1 MTRSSKRPRSSKP
14 AWVFSYLTK
23 MTRAHTLIVLV
34 GLTAMFAVPAR
45 AQSDIMSD
53 NYNIMVPEKG
63 YKPSQPEPW
72 LAPKY
77 KSPRGTVKR
86 VTIPKTTT
94 VSPAEHTGPP
104 DLYVP
109 QTGRTVPNLP
119 TVSGSGRGG
128 VETFQ
133 DRAMRCSHQAGVFG
147 QTAGDR
153 GSYMGACLNQ

>member
-1 MTRSSKRPRSSKP
+1 MTRTYAPK
-14 AWVFSYLTK
+14 L
-23 MTRAHTLIVLV
+23 LVLV
-34 GLTAMFAVPAR
+34 GLATMFAVPAR
-45 AQSDIMSD
+45 AQSNIMSD
-53 NYNIMVPEKG
+53 NYSIMVPEKG
-63 YKPSQPEPW
+63 YKPSPPEPW

-77 KSPRGTVKR
+77 KSPRGTVKH
-86 VTIPKTTT
+86 VTTPKTTT
-94 VSPAEHTGPP
+94 VSPPNTQVPP

-147 QTAGDR
+147 QTSGDR

>member
-1 MTRSSKRPRSSKP
+1 MTRTYAP
-14 AWVFSYLTK
+14 
-23 MTRAHTLIVLV
+23 TLLVLV
-34 GLTAMFAVPAR
+34 GLATMFAAPAR
-45 AQSDIMSD
+45 AQSGIMSD
-53 NYNIMVPEKG
+53 NYSIMVPEKG
-63 YKPSQPEPW
+63 YKPSPPEPW

-94 VSPAEHTGPP
+94 VSPPNTQVPP

>member
-1 MTRSSKRPRSSKP
+1 MTRTYAP
-14 AWVFSYLTK
+14 
-23 MTRAHTLIVLV
+23 TLLVLV
-34 GLTAMFAVPAR
+34 GLATMFAAPAR

-53 NYNIMVPEKG
+53 NYSIMVPEKG
-63 YKPSQPEPW
+63 YKPSPPEPW

-94 VSPAEHTGPP
+94 VSPPNTQVPP

-147 QTAGDR
+147 QAAGDR
-153 GSYMGACLNQ
+153 GSYMGTCLSQ

>member
-1 MTRSSKRPRSSKP
+1 MRLQYHGSGEGLQTVAAGALAGAEIQIATRDRE
-14 AWVFSYLTK
+14 
-23 MTRAHTLIVLV
+23 
-34 GLTAMFAVPAR
+34 AR
-45 AQSDIMSD
+45 DH
-53 NYNIMVPEKG
+53 PE
-63 YKPSQPEPW
+63 
-72 LAPKY
+72 
-77 KSPRGTVKR
+77 
-86 VTIPKTTT
+86 TTT
-94 VSPAEHTGPP
+94 VSPAEHTGPS

>member
-1 MTRSSKRPRSSKP
+1 
-14 AWVFSYLTK
+14 VFSYLMK

-86 VTIPKTTT
+86 DHPEDDDRVARRTHR
-94 VSPAEHTGPP
+94 SPGSVRTPDGAELANGVRVGT
-104 DLYVP
+104 
-109 QTGRTVPNLP
+109 RWRRN
-119 TVSGSGRGG
+119 VSGSCHALLSSGRRFRPNGRRPRQLHG
-128 VETFQ
+128 RVP
-133 DRAMRCSHQAGVFG
+133 
-147 QTAGDR
+147 
-153 GSYMGACLNQ
+153 